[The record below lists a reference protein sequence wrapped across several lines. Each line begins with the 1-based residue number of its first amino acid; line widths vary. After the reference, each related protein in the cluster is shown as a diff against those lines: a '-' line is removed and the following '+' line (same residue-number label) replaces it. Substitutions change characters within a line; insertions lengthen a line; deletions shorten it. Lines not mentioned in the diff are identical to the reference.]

1 MLQLLH
7 VFVAGSLTQHRNVGA
22 RTTCR
27 GVTCHCQFRTSCRS
41 ATKEGKYDLHVY
53 TNALM
58 KHYKL
63 LSWQGEACMV
73 KIISLSQSNLIVRL
87 YSKVRQITS
96 FRSWAFLSSIGEVI
110 SGFIKSSLDYTDFWL
125 CTIIYNPKT
134 VIFSRVYNF
143 ERALFIDI
151 IREWM
156 KCHGIISF

>member
-1 MLQLLH
+1 MSIVIDASASACLCSRFADTAQKCGCTHHLQ
-7 VFVAGSLTQHRNVGA
+7 GCDMSLSVQDFMQKCNK
-22 RTTCR
+22 R
-27 GVTCHCQFRTSCRS
+27 GEV
-41 ATKEGKYDLHVY
+41 YDLHVY
-53 TNALM
+53 SNALM

-134 VIFSRVYNF
+134 VIFIVEY
-143 ERALFIDI
+143 I
-151 IREWM
+151 IL
-156 KCHGIISF
+156 KGCSL